1 MISYL
6 ARRIFQAII
15 VVILASFLV
24 FAIMHWLPG
33 DPILMYMT
41 SDVYHQHTAAEIE
54 QMRHQYGLDRPVL
67 VQYGE
72 WLKNALTGNLGRSIM
87 QSRTVGDMLKQA
99 LPVTIFYGVTA
110 FIFAHLIGIPLG
122 IICAIRRGK
131 WLDNVITALANVGMT
146 VPVFWLGLLLI
157 YLFVYKLGWLPI
169 GTYTSPFVDFKLSM
183 QKLLMPAFCLA
194 LVPLAGCTRQTRS
207 AMLDIIHQDYVRT
220 AWAKGLKERA
230 VVTRHVIKNGILPVV
245 TLSGMAIP
253 MIIGGSVLVENV
265 FNLPGM
271 GQLATTALFNKDY
284 AVVQGVVI
292 VIAIIVV
299 VANLVVDISYGYLD
313 PRVRVS

>member
-1 MISYL
+1 MFSYL
-6 ARRIFQAII
+6 VRRIIQAF
-15 VVILASFLV
+15 VVIFLASFLV

-54 QMRHQYGLDRPVL
+54 QMRHEYGLDRPVV

-72 WLKNALTGNLGRSIM
+72 WLKGVFTADFGKSIV
-87 QSRTVGDMLKQA
+87 QGRTVADMIKQA
-99 LPVTIFYGVTA
+99 LPVTLYYGLTA

-131 WLDNVITALANVGMT
+131 WLDNAITALANLGMT

-169 GTYTSPFVDFKLSM
+169 GTYTSPFQDLTLSL
-183 QKLLMPAFCLA
+183 QKLILPMFCLA

-207 AMLDIIHQDYVRT
+207 AMLDVIHQDYVRT
-220 AWAKGLKERA
+220 AWAKGLKEKG
-230 VVTRHVIKNGILPVV
+230 VVSRHVIKNGILPVV

-284 AVVQGVVI
+284 AVVQGVVL
-292 VIAIIVV
+292 VVAVIVV
-299 VANLVVDISYGYLD
+299 LANLIVDISYGYLD